1 MRQQTFYDW
10 LTREVA
16 SSRMALVG
24 MYANRDDLLYVQAPQ
39 LRKKYM
45 DTIGVMEQPVL
56 EAELELAMLKRKMEL
71 IQAAVNRREPIDMEK
86 IEAILAK
93 EKQERI
99 AAVESADMTL
109 HELPQ
114 LTEEQ
119 MHTLQRQY
127 REITTNFHPAMN
139 KDLTEVQRELYEK
152 AVEAYKMQDVE
163 AMKVIYDALFSP
175 VDTSAGLV
183 EARHER
189 TAAERRSDYGEIA
202 SALTTDYLLAKKLY
216 EQFVPLEEDSVVL
229 DTIRSY
235 DEQRKGVEAE
245 IEKIRQSFPFNAVET
260 MENKEKTE
268 EYLAELRL
276 RAKRYEREK
285 AALEEKIAAL
295 TEEAEAHG

>member
-10 LTREVA
+10 LAREVA

-24 MYANRDDLLYVQAPQ
+24 MYASRDELLYVQAPQ

-45 DTIGVMEQPVL
+45 DTIGAAEQPVL
-56 EAELELAMLKRKMEL
+56 EVELELTMLQRKLEL

-93 EKQERI
+93 ERQERI
-99 AAVESADMTL
+99 AAVESADTTL

-119 MHTLQRQY
+119 LHTLQRQY
-127 REITTNFHPAMN
+127 REITSNFHPAMN
-139 KDLTEVQRELYEK
+139 KDLTEAQRELYEK

-175 VDTSAGLV
+175 VDMSGAIST
-183 EARHER
+183 ERHEP
-189 TAAERRSDYGEIA
+189 TAEERRSDYGQIA

-216 EQFVPLEEDSVVL
+216 DQFVPLEEDSVVL
-229 DTIRSY
+229 DTIQMY

-260 MENKEKTE
+260 MESRERTE

-276 RAKRYEREK
+276 RAKRYERER
-285 AALEEKIAAL
+285 AELEAKIAAL
-295 TEEAEAHG
+295 TEEANAHG

>member
-24 MYANRDDLLYVQAPQ
+24 MYASRDELLYVQAPK

-45 DTIGVMEQPVL
+45 DTIGVAEQPVL
-56 EAELELAMLKRKMEL
+56 EAELELAMLQRKLEL

-93 EKQERI
+93 ERQERI

-119 MHTLQRQY
+119 LHTLQRQY
-127 REITTNFHPAMN
+127 REIMSSFHPAMN
-139 KDLTEVQRELYEK
+139 KDLTEAQRELYEK

-175 VDTSAGLV
+175 VDMGSAIST
-183 EARHER
+183 ERHEP
-189 TAAERRSDYGEIA
+189 TAEERRADYGQIA

-216 EQFVPLEEDSVVL
+216 DQFIPLEEDSVVL
-229 DTIRSY
+229 DTVHMY

-260 MENKEKTE
+260 MESKEKTE

-285 AALEEKIAAL
+285 AELEAKIAAL
-295 TEEAEAHG
+295 TEEANAHG